1 MRKSGMTAACAA
13 GHFFI
18 DFLCAWGLFRF
29 CRPTDAWAEVML
41 YYNFCAFAL
50 QMPLGLLADRF
61 RQDRSFMVLGSLLV
75 GFACL
80 GLGKAPLGLA
90 VVAGVGN
97 ALYHVGGGVAVL
109 HAYARKAGPLGFFV
123 SPGAF
128 GIFFGTL
135 LGKAGTDIL
144 APSLIGLAACLVLGW
159 LLRGADKPAPM
170 DPFRLNAPLL
180 ALICLFLVV
189 WLRSLL
195 GFLFVFP
202 WKTGAWSVAAVC
214 AVVLGKTAGGY
225 LGDRLGMKW
234 ASVGSLGLA
243 VLGFLF
249 SGSPLCGVLAIFFFN
264 MTMPLTLRAAA
275 DALPGMKG
283 FSFGL
288 LTFALFL
295 GFLPVW
301 AGAAL
306 PSAGWF
312 LALGAALSLGLL
324 LPGLRRKP

>member
-18 DFLCAWGLFRF
+18 DFLCAWALFRY
-29 CRPTDAWAEVML
+29 CRPTERWAEVML

-61 RQDRSFMVLGSLLV
+61 RQDRAPAVLGGLLV
-75 GFACL
+75 GLSCL
-80 GLGKAPLGLA
+80 ALGKAPMALA
-90 VVAGVGN
+90 VTAGVGN

-109 HAYARKAGPLGFFV
+109 HAYPKRAGPLGVFV

-144 APSLIGLAACLVLGW
+144 APSLIGLGACLVLAW
-159 LLRGADKPAPM
+159 VLRGEKPAPI
-170 DPFRLNAPLL
+170 DPFRLDAPRL
-180 ALICLFLVV
+180 ALLCLFLVV
-189 WLRSLL
+189 CLRSLL

-202 WKTGAWSVAAVC
+202 WKTGAWSVAAAC
-214 AVVLGKTAGGY
+214 AVVLGKAAGGY
-225 LGDRLGMKW
+225 LSDRAGMKW

-243 VLGFLF
+243 VLGFLL
-249 SGSPLCGVLAIFFFN
+249 SANPLCGVLAIFFFN
-264 MTMPLTLRAAA
+264 MTMPITLRAAA

-295 GFLPVW
+295 GFLPAW
-301 AGAAL
+301 AGALSSA
-306 PSAGWF
+306 AGWL
-312 LALGAALSLGLL
+312 LALGALLSLALL
-324 LPGLRRKP
+324 LPGLRRKQ

>member
-1 MRKSGMTAACAA
+1 MRKGGLTAACAA

-18 DFLCAWGLFRF
+18 DFLCAWVLFLR
-29 CRPTDAWAEVML
+29 CRPAPSWAEAML

-61 RQDRSFMVLGSLLV
+61 RQDRSFLVSGGLLV
-75 GFACL
+75 GLACL
-80 GLGKAPLGLA
+80 GLGRAPLALS

-109 HAYARKAGPLGFFV
+109 HAYEKKAGPLGVFV

-128 GIFFGTL
+128 GVFFGTL

-144 APSLIGLAACLVLGW
+144 APSLIGLAACLVLAW
-159 LLRGADKPAPM
+159 LLRGEHRPAPA
-170 DPFRLNAPLL
+170 DPFRLDAPAAAL
-180 ALICLFLVV
+180 ACLFLVV
-189 WLRSLL
+189 CLRSLL
-195 GFLFVFP
+195 GFLFDFP

-214 AVVLGKTAGGY
+214 AVVLGKAAGGY
-225 LGDRLGMKW
+225 LSDRAGMKW
-234 ASVGSLGLA
+234 VSLGSLGLA
-243 VLGFLF
+243 ALGFLL
-249 SGSPLCGVLAIFFFN
+249 SGSPPCGAAAIFFFN
-264 MTMPLTLRAAA
+264 MTMPITLRAAA
-275 DALPGMKG
+275 DALPGLKG

-301 AGAAL
+301 LAL
-306 PSAGWF
+306 PLPGAGWF
-312 LALGAALSLGLL
+312 LALGALLSLGLL
-324 LPGLRRKP
+324 LPGLRRKR